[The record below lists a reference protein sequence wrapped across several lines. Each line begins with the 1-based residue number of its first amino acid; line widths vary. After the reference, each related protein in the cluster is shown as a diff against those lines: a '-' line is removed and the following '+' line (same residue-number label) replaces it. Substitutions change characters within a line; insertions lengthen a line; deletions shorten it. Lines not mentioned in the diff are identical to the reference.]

1 MNKTNC
7 NTDSESTNRELIWK
21 VFGVIVPI
29 LCVFLTYFLTNSSAQ
44 ATIVERLS
52 TYFDFVDESMSYE
65 QALQA
70 VYEDSQRKDETIKNL
85 NKQISKTGQENDE
98 KINELNRQIRDFQ
111 NQISSTPDFEFKNSA
126 LISEGLKIQ
135 DNINKSV
142 LIVDNSVYYSEN
154 ILNLAIK
161 GKLTYDS
168 NQNTVF
174 YNANGEDISSETKVD
189 LFNTKVLYDGTCY
202 GTYLPSEGKTFSM
215 GSSTYNKGFV
225 IYDDHSLFGEGDGY
239 ALFDLQGKYSKITFD
254 VGRTNEYEKQDVLL
268 KVYLNNEY
276 VEEYSLDAESPPISL
291 EINLNYANNLK
302 LEITGGSRVKYG
314 FANVVLSY

>member
-1 MNKTNC
+1 MQI
-7 NTDSESTNRELIWK
+7 E
-21 VFGVIVPI
+21 
-29 LCVFLTYFLTNSSAQ
+29 
-44 ATIVERLS
+44 
-52 TYFDFVDESMSYE
+52 
-65 QALQA
+65 
-70 VYEDSQRKDETIKNL
+70 NL
-85 NKQISKTGQENDE
+85 
-98 KINELNRQIRDFQ
+98 Q
-111 NQISSTPDFEFKNSA
+111 NQISNTPDFDFKNSA

-135 DNINKSV
+135 DSINKSV
-142 LIVDNSVYYSEN
+142 LLVDNSIYYSEN
-154 ILNLAIK
+154 ILNLVLK
-161 GKLTYDS
+161 SRFSYDL

-174 YNANGEDISSETKVD
+174 YNTNGENISSETKID

-239 ALFDLQGKYSKITFD
+239 ALFDLQGKYSKISFD
-254 VGRTNEYEKQDVLL
+254 VGRTNEYNKDDVRL

-276 VEEYSLDAESPPISL
+276 VEEYFLNAESPPVPL

-302 LEITGGSRVKYG
+302 LEITGGGKVIYG